1 MEVKDT
7 GQEEMDMGF
16 TPVPD
21 GTYVWQI
28 MEDIELGAS
37 EDSDAKTFKVP
48 LQVDSIVDG
57 DSDAVGMSA
66 NMYIN
71 VIKKDG
77 DENPAGGKT
86 ITNILSRVGLVD
98 SFVKNFKKEFGQKD
112 GSLKIPPDNEKF
124 VNALILKLPGNF
136 LRLTHNIQTDE
147 NTGRKNT
154 NWTKMASIKKKKLST
169 KDEET
174 DDDKPN
180 DPDDSDENGWVD

>member
-28 MEDIELGAS
+28 MEDIELRWGAS

-57 DSDAVGMSA
+57 DSDAVGMTA

-136 LRLTHNIQTDE
+136 LRLTHNIQIDDK
-147 NTGRKNT
+147 GRKNT
-154 NWTKMASIKKKKLST
+154 NWTKMASIKKKKSST

-174 DDDKPN
+174 DDDKS
-180 DPDDSDENGWVD
+180 DADDSDENGWVD